1 MGTETG
7 DKGEQTL
14 RGLKD
19 TADTELRMSALVC
32 MLASAWLDCA
42 TSSIGCCYEPQ
53 PLPKIHR
60 YCAVFESPRQCLAG
74 LGDHSLEGLPSL
86 LPHML
91 PDGFE
96 HLGQRTGP
104 QIGGLRMLRTCILCI
119 ISQQHEAEGA
129 WRLFGVLCRGLK
141 RRGCPPHLKVSHTVQ
156 QVKSDA
162 SIVASIPR
170 ASESRLPRF

>member
-91 PDGFE
+91 AVAVAAVLVLAVAVPQGHAAKMRMRRARQRDRPGFRSVGFWWE
-96 HLGQRTGP
+96 QPIMWYCSTAIPPSSGISPSTSFQTLLP
-104 QIGGLRMLRTCILCI
+104 ALRHCACGRNTAKL
-119 ISQQHEAEGA
+119 
-129 WRLFGVLCRGLK
+129 
-141 RRGCPPHLKVSHTVQ
+141 
-156 QVKSDA
+156 
-162 SIVASIPR
+162 
-170 ASESRLPRF
+170 